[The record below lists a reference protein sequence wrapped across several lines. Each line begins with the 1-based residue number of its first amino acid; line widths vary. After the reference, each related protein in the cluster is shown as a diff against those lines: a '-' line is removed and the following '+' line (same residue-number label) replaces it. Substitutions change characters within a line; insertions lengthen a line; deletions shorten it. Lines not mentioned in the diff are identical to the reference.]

1 MIYREDLVDIELD
14 NSGTITRNFLNHAIG
29 KGDNM
34 GNRYGMRLFRNGLP
48 INIESAGAV
57 CQGFFINPRGEHILI
72 NGENAY
78 VHGNVAFVQ
87 LPQACYNYERQFQ
100 LTIKVVSPD
109 IVESMRIVDGTIVN
123 TGSDNALAP
132 VGAVPTYQE
141 ILSVYDQ
148 MKTILH
154 EGGVQLR
161 FGSSGDT
168 PLAWDTDTTLTFD
181 TPFPTACV
189 MVMAMPWD
197 GFNLLSTLSVVSFN
211 QNSVTLKQRNE
222 DGTNQPVM
230 NVRYVAFGY

>member
-1 MIYREDLVDIELD
+1 MFYRQDIVDIEL

-29 KGDNM
+29 TGDNM
-34 GNRYGMRLFRNGLP
+34 GNRFGMRLFRGGEAIDLT
-48 INIESAGAV
+48 GAV

-72 NGENAY
+72 SGQNAFC
-78 VHGNVAFVQ
+78 VGNVAFVQ
-87 LPQACYNYERQFQ
+87 LPQACYNYEGQFQ
-100 LTIKVVSPD
+100 LTIKVVSPE
-109 IVESMRIVDGTIVN
+109 IVESMRIVDGTIIN
-123 TGSDNALAP
+123 TGSDNAVAP

-141 ILSVYDQ
+141 ILALYEQ
-148 MKTILH
+148 MKNFLH
-154 EGGVQLR
+154 DGGVQLR

-168 PLAWDTDTTLTFD
+168 PLPWDTDTTLTFE
-181 TPFPTACV
+181 TPFPNACA

-222 DGTNQPVM
+222 DATNQPVM